1 MQLKLRRSERTA
13 GMLSKS
19 VMFMLDARLDL
30 SAEEAANVKKYK
42 LGDLVVYNS
51 AASRKHLEAAAEAAV
66 RETAGSLLSY
76 VTRTTMARLSLNI
89 TVDGL
94 TKGQH
99 VECKDLDEL
108 IAAESAI
115 KQAAQATHTYLEIA
129 KTFDGREVIY
139 DLETEQAL
147 AA

>member
-1 MQLKLRRSERTA
+1 MQLKMRRSQRA
-13 GMLSKS
+13 SGILSKS

-30 SAEEAANVKKYK
+30 TAEETANVKKYK
-42 LGDLVVYNS
+42 LGDLTVYNS

-66 RETAGSLLSY
+66 RESAGNFLAY
-76 VTRTTMARLSLNI
+76 VARTTMARLSLNI

-94 TKGQH
+94 VKGQH

-108 IAAESAI
+108 IGAENAIRQAAE
-115 KQAAQATHTYLEIA
+115 ATHAYLEIA
-129 KTFDGREVIY
+129 KTFDGQEVIY
-139 DLETEQAL
+139 DLDAKQAL

>member
-1 MQLKLRRSERTA
+1 MQLKLCRSQRTA

-19 VMFMLDARLDL
+19 VMFMLDVRLDL
-30 SAEEAANVKKYK
+30 TAEEAANVKRYK

-51 AASRKHLEAAAEAAV
+51 AASRKHLEVAAEAAV
-66 RETAGSLLSY
+66 RETAGSFVSY
-76 VTRTTMARLSLNI
+76 IARTTMARLSLNI

-108 IAAESAI
+108 IAAENAI
-115 KQAAQATHTYLEIA
+115 TQAAQATHTYLEIA
-129 KTFDGREVIY
+129 KTFDGREVIV
-139 DLETEQAL
+139 DLDAQQAL